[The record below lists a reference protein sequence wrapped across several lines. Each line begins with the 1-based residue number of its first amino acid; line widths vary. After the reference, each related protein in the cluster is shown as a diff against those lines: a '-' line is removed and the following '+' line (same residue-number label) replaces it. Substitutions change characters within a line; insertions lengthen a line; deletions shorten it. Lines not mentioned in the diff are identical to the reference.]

1 MGVRT
6 ELNAIGILVRK
17 AKEMSARKYVEEGV
31 EDKVMDK
38 VKEMKSALESV
49 SLNDDDEAGPLQQA
63 HTKQKGTISLI
74 AEYKQR
80 LDDKSG
86 YVDEI
91 FRPEIM

>member
-1 MGVRT
+1 
-6 ELNAIGILVRK
+6 
-17 AKEMSARKYVEEGV
+17 
-31 EDKVMDK
+31 MDT

-49 SLNDDDEAGPLQQA
+49 SLDDDDEAGPLQQA
-63 HTKQKGTISLI
+63 LTKQKVTISLI
-74 AEYKQR
+74 AEYKRQ